1 MAILQPN
8 MINPLRPGY
17 DPLNPSVMPENLD
30 LTNRQSIMDAYSTYR
45 QGQPMGPST
54 ADSRSGTM
62 FMGEEL
68 SPRSSTSLGNFADF
82 LQNYG
87 IQDRMTHPGMSKV
100 GGTEKPNDPIGGNP
114 GLIPPGSDQIID
126 QPPVNPYAPS
136 NPVLGK
142 YNPKQDNP
150 FSQQLTGFGDTLG
163 GYGEQ
168 IGGFGDKLGGFGE
181 QLGGFGNQITGF
193 NEQFSNINN
202 KLQNMEK
209 GITSLTDKLNNQ
221 QQTQSS
227 QSRYNP
233 YQGLQS
239 MLYGNYGG
247 YQSPF
252 TNNYS
257 FY

>member
-100 GGTEKPNDPIGGNP
+100 GGTENTNMIVGGNP
-114 GLIPPGSDQIID
+114 GGQFA